1 MQEFN
6 EFLRL
11 IRISSFFIF
20 FCPRLINAA
29 RMTTASVPLP
39 CDAAGEHY
47 AAITSERPFR
57 WPLVLE
63 RSLIA
68 EFNVRGQC
76 AIFIGASS
84 RDRGSAARTR
94 YREKSRT
101 RASAPMMTIPSII
114 PMMTRVSRGN
124 RSSSSRGGGGGGED
138 GLTVAAV
145 FSAGEIARKSV
156 RFFARIVMPPH
167 LHRQPS
173 VSLLIATND
182 SSPC

>member
-124 RSSSSRGGGGGGED
+124 RSSSSRGGGGGRGRTHRRRGFFRWGDCEEI
-138 GLTVAAV
+138 GSVFRANRYAAA
-145 FSAGEIARKSV
+145 FASAAFGIA
-156 RFFARIVMPPH
+156 ANCH
-167 LHRQPS
+167 
-173 VSLLIATND
+173 
-182 SSPC
+182 